1 MFYILF
7 QEGWKKQGKL
17 DTQFDFEHWDPSS
30 MVCALHVLYLN
41 LTLQLEINCIVCVCV
56 CIHTHVVQLLSHVQL
71 FATPWTVACQ
81 APSVHWIF
89 QVRILEWL
97 PCPSPRDLPNPGIK
111 TTSPALADRFFTT
124 ESPGKPLYMH
134 IVFYSLFW
142 ASLVYSTKESTCNV
156 RENDNPLQDSYL
168 ENPHGQRSLVGYSP
182 WGRRVRHD

>member
-1 MFYILF
+1 MSDSC
-7 QEGWKKQGKL
+7 EPMDCG
-17 DTQFDFEHWDPSS
+17 
-30 MVCALHVLYLN
+30 
-41 LTLQLEINCIVCVCV
+41 
-56 CIHTHVVQLLSHVQL
+56 
-71 FATPWTVACQ
+71 ATGS
-81 APSVHWIF
+81 SVHGIS
-89 QVRILEWL
+89 QAKLLEWL
-97 PCPSPRDLPNPGIK
+97 PFPSPRDLPNPGIK

-182 WGRRVRHD
+182 WGRRVRHDWATKHSTFIILILHDINNLLAIYLFCN